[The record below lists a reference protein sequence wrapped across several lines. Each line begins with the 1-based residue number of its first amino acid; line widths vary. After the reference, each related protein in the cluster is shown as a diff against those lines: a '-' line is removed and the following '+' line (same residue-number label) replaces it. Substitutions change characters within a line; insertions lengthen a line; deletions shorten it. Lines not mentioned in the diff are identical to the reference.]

1 MVVAMLQQSPSLF
14 QSNQGVPSA
23 ATNTLG
29 SIAPPW
35 ASGHTNA
42 DDESSVKGPAGFAL
56 VARETHIALD
66 SPWVVLTHPDGGD
79 LARHPSG
86 IVAGVE

>member
-1 MVVAMLQQSPSLF
+1 MLQQSPSLF
-14 QSNQGVPSA
+14 QSNHGVPSD

-29 SIAPPW
+29 SIAPPCE
-35 ASGHTNA
+35 SGQTKA

-56 VARETHIALD
+56 VALEMHIALD
-66 SPWVVLTHPDGGD
+66 GPLVVLTHPAGRV